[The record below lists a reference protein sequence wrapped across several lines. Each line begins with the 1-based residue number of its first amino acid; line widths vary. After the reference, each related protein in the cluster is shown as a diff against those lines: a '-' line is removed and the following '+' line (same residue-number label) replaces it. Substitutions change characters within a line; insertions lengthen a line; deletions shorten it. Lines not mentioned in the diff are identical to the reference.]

1 MPALALAVLWAF
13 LGNSDTGGAREPAP
27 RRVIVLL
34 VAAIAFSWFGDGAS
48 FFFPMFDDELP
59 AMLLCFGVAHL
70 LYIWLFVRP
79 LARRRVPIWTLA
91 YAVWWGVMIAV
102 LWTHLGALLVPVMVY
117 GLVLGGTAVAATR
130 GGAITA
136 IGGAFFLASDTIL
149 AFRLFL
155 PGGSESLAGPWIML
169 TYTIGQG
176 LLAYGIM
183 RLHPDRAAAARQARR
198 RPARGRSRRRP
209 HAPARAHRDARRAR
223 PRCRTA
229 HQARA
234 PRHRPTARPRRRRM
248 TQLAAR
254 RPRTSASTRATTTTV
269 AR

>member
-1 MPALALAVLWAF
+1 MASPRSVASRTHVRWWGFWLYATVSVVHVGAISFGLDPLVYPTKLLLMPALALAVLWAF

-183 RLHPDRAAAARQARR
+183 RLLRTERA
-198 RPARGRSRRRP
+198 
-209 HAPARAHRDARRAR
+209 
-223 PRCRTA
+223 
-229 HQARA
+229 
-234 PRHRPTARPRRRRM
+234 
-248 TQLAAR
+248 
-254 RPRTSASTRATTTTV
+254 
-269 AR
+269 